1 MKRILFLFTVLFIS
15 GCLGMPSEVKPVQ
28 DFDIDRYMGKWY
40 EIARLDHSFE
50 KGLSKVTAEYSLKD
64 DGGVKVIN
72 QGFSEELNEWKEA
85 EGNAYFVRSSDQGY

>member
-28 DFDIDRYMGKWY
+28 DFDIDRYTGKWY